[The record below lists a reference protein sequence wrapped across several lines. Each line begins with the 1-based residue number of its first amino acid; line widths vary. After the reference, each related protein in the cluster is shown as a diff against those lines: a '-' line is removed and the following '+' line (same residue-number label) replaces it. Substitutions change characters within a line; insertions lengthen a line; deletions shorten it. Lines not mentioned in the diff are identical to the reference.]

1 MSTNYFIAKFY
12 YVYNMHTYN
21 YIYIKAISI
30 LTIKIYFRVFLA
42 NQINKQSC
50 FFTKSLRRPVEKDQI
65 VMKLHKIYVYRTT
78 HIC

>member
-1 MSTNYFIAKFY
+1 MY
-12 YVYNMHTYN
+12 TYN
-21 YIYIKAISI
+21 YICIKALSI
-30 LTIKIYFRVFLA
+30 LTIKIYFRGFFWLIKLINNLVF
-42 NQINKQSC
+42 